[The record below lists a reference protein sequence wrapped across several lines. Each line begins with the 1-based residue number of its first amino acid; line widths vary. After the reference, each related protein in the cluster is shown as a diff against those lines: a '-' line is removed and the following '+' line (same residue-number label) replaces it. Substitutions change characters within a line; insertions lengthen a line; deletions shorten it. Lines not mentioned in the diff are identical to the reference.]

1 MRCAFREML
10 PKRPRLVLSLIA
22 VFVAAALANPA
33 QSEDAGADTSVGSLI
48 SSMPVGNLRPVTVI
62 DRDDID
68 LSGMRNV
75 WDLLHSRDEFN
86 YFGLH
91 RPFKLGGLRTAIL
104 INGRRIS
111 DSFYDLD
118 ALPISAIERIEIL
131 SSSAVAIHGPQ
142 AISGAI
148 NIVLRSGFEGVEAQ
162 ASRGKPAG
170 LRR

>member
-1 MRCAFREML
+1 MHRVFRQML
-10 PKRPRLVLSLIA
+10 PIRPRLVFPLIA
-22 VFVAAALANPA
+22 VFMAAALTNPT
-33 QSEDAGADTSVGSLI
+33 QGGDAGADTSVGSLI
-48 SSMPVGNLRPVTVI
+48 SSAPVGNLRPVTVI
-62 DRDDID
+62 DRDDIA

-75 WDLLHSRDEFN
+75 WDLLRSRDEFN

-91 RPFKLGGLRTAIL
+91 RPLKLGGLRAAIL

-111 DSFYDLD
+111 DSYFDLD

-131 SSSAVAIHGPQ
+131 SSSAVAIHGAQ